1 MNFYP
6 KIYLE
11 NILEIKYEILEKNN
25 IKGIILDMDN
35 TLIDFNVNIVNGAK
49 QWVKEL
55 KEKGI
60 KLIIV
65 SNSNKTEK
73 LEKTSKELEIDYI
86 KFGMKPFKIGLM
98 KAQKIL
104 QIEPENIAVV
114 GDQLFTDVLG
124 ANRCKMFSILVKPL
138 DEKDIILTIIK
149 RPLEN
154 YILQKYMKKTRN
166 EEKNNVYK

>member
-1 MNFYP
+1 MIFYP
-6 KIYLE
+6 KMYLE
-11 NILEIKYEILEKNN
+11 NILEIKYEMLEANA

-35 TLIDFNVNIVNGAK
+35 TLIDFNVNILNGTK
-49 QWVKEL
+49 QWVQDL

-73 LEKTSKELEIDYI
+73 LKKTSSELKIDYI
-86 KFGMKPFKIGLM
+86 KFGMKPLKKGLK

-104 QIEPENIAVV
+104 QLKPENIAVV
-114 GDQLFTDVLG
+114 GDQVFTDVWG

-138 DEKDIILTIIK
+138 DEKDILLTIIK

-154 YILQKYMKKTRN
+154 YILKKYLKK
-166 EEKNNVYK
+166 